1 VAVVGRLCRHSAAL
15 WPEKSKDYWSKL
27 PGSDNPETVLHHQAD
42 LYKKYLFVRR
52 MQSFADAKFAHLVRS
67 EAVPS
72 FSQYRERRSSSVE
85 QKKRIS
91 MLDDENADPLAE
103 YARYVD
109 YTIGRMFAIIDS
121 GFMGLVPSG
130 AKEGDLVVQI
140 QNDSRIMHLALR
152 EEDFPEQTAENTTK
166 SNHAGKHFTKPK

>member
-1 VAVVGRLCRHSAAL
+1 
-15 WPEKSKDYWSKL
+15 
-27 PGSDNPETVLHHQAD
+27 
-42 LYKKYLFVRR
+42 